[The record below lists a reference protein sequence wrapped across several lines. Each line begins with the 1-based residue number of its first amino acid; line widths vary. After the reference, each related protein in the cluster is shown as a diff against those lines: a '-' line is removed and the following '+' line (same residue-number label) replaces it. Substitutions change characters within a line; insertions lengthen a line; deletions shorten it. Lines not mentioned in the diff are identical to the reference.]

1 MRLIPL
7 ARAAV
12 IAVAISASAIGTAA
26 YAQACGTGDHFLSM
40 LESRGINADP
50 ESAFELVDAVCSG
63 FAEGEAYDVLI
74 GQGVAET
81 GLTHDDFVFFVEQSV
96 LFFCPE
102 STPNL
107 PT

>member
-1 MRLIPL
+1 MTLFAL

-50 ESAFELVDAVCSG
+50 ESAFELADAVCSG
-63 FAEGEAYDVLI
+63 FAEGETYDVLI
-74 GQGVAET
+74 EQGVAET
-81 GLTHDDFVFFVEQSV
+81 GLTRNDFVFLVEQSV

-102 STPNL
+102 SIPKPPN
-107 PT
+107 